1 MNASVK
7 IMAITLKNNI
17 ALNVHRKEEV
27 FNELF
32 KAYNRYVEDETN
44 GGDYIFNIDDKNDL
58 SCCVNAGLTAT
69 QIFGIVSS
77 SCKYFLYG
85 ENYPTPRPLTFAEVE
100 GIVRNNIDEVI
111 TCILAYPYVEEYRKV
126 YTRFIT
132 NSILGEF

>member
-1 MNASVK
+1 MNTSVE

-17 ALNVHRKEEV
+17 ALNAHRKDV
-27 FNELF
+27 FSELF

-44 GGDYIFNIDDKNDL
+44 GGDYIFDINNKDDL
-58 SCCVNAGLTAT
+58 STCVRAGMTAV
-69 QIFGIVSS
+69 QIFDIINNG
-77 SCKYFLYG
+77 CKFFLYG
-85 ENYPTPRPLTFAEVE
+85 ENYSTPRFLTFAEVE

-132 NSILGEF
+132 NTILEESI